1 MAILGNT
8 TINGSLNINGVPVI
22 PGERQRGKQVFEKS
36 VGYQLPP
43 KRAAKTVTLSDDSYT
58 PQAGD
63 VFFIK
68 CINVNTASNPT
79 LNINGKGAKPIYV
92 GSTGTTT
99 LGVLPNGT
107 TLMLHYDGNHYRT
120 SLDAATV
127 NGFTVDKSVPADAV
141 FTDTIY
147 TLTKEEVENVLTGV
161 ISSHSHPNSGVLE
174 LKAISA
180 GVPDGQFVPGDLY
193 YDTLNNKIY
202 KYSSKQ

>member
-22 PGERQRGKQVFEKS
+22 QTGVWKGS
-36 VGYQLPP
+36 VSVAAETP
-43 KRAAKTVTLSDDSYT
+43 AKTVTLSDDSYT

-68 CINVNTASNPT
+68 FINGNSASNPT

-92 GSTGTTT
+92 GSTGTKT
-99 LGVLPNGT
+99 LGVLPNGA
-107 TLMLHYDGNHYRT
+107 TLMLHYDGGYYRT

-141 FTDTIY
+141 FTDTVY

-161 ISSHSHPNSGVLE
+161 ISSHSHPSPGVLE

-180 GVPDGQFVPGDLY
+180 GVPDGQFVSGDLY
-193 YDTLNNKIY
+193 YDTLSKKIY
-202 KYSSKQ
+202 KYSTGKR

>member
-22 PGERQRGKQVFEKS
+22 PGENSGETGVWKGS
-36 VGYQLPP
+36 VSVATGTP
-43 KRAAKTVTLSDDSYT
+43 AKTVTLSDDSYT

-68 CINVNTASNPT
+68 FINGNSASNPT

-99 LGVLPNGT
+99 LGVLPHGV
-107 TLMLHYDGNHYRT
+107 TLMLHYDGSHYRT

-141 FTDTIY
+141 FTDTVY
-147 TLTKEEVENVLTGV
+147 TLTKEKVENVLTGV
-161 ISSHSHPNSGVLE
+161 ISSHSHPNPGVVE

-180 GVPDGQFVPGDLY
+180 GVPDGQFVSGDLY
-193 YDTLNNKIY
+193 YDTLDKKIY
-202 KYSSKQ
+202 KYSIGKR